1 MLLLGLLHACHS
13 DDSGVVDTSE
23 GLAPDTDTDTTL
35 DDTTRD
41 DTAVA
46 HDPWEP
52 VIPAC
57 DLVAPLP
64 VSRDAIP
71 SFYDLYGPDQILL
84 VSLRF
89 HVDGLT
95 EHFGCPTRTEDV
107 EAGTVTYD
115 GSCANDEHAYEG
127 RWIASSEERAGGELR
142 GGDELVGIH
151 FQDLAYEAGLDVT
164 GDGFVRWAVDG
175 PELAYA
181 LERDLALDIDNYA
194 DWIDGAWYAR
204 STEYAVGEDDWV
216 VEEMYVNALPDVGL
230 VGDYCV
236 TRDTVAVPACAR
248 EPFGG
253 WVLQASSTVIVTFDP
268 YEACDGCANVTVD
281 GVDAGQVCG
290 SDYGATWG
298 G

>member
-1 MLLLGLLHACHS
+1 MLLGLLHACHSDDS

-23 GLAPDTDTDTTL
+23 GLAPDTATDTTI
-35 DDTTRD
+35 D

-127 RWIASSEERAGGELR
+127 RW
-142 GGDELVGIH
+142 
-151 FQDLAYEAGLDVT
+151 
-164 GDGFVRWAVDG
+164 AVDG

-181 LERDLALDIDNYA
+181 LERDLALDIDTYA
-194 DWIDGAWYAR
+194 DWIDGTWYAR
-204 STEYAVGEDDWV
+204 STEYAVGEDDWI
-216 VEEMYVNALPDVGL
+216 VEEMYVDALPDVGL